1 MERETAGF
9 FAGWPLR
16 ARKKGRKRGLAF
28 PEGISR
34 ENGTL
39 AALRPRP
46 EDLGKERKLTMEKK
60 YVVALDEGTTSCR
73 CIVFD
78 REQNIVSVSQKEF
91 PQIYPQAGWVEH
103 NATDIYVTQYGAL
116 MEALTRL
123 YIHGSEIAGI
133 GVTNQRETVV
143 AWDRE
148 TGLPIC
154 NAIVWQCRRTAPI
167 CEEIMKNQELVDYIK
182 QTTGL
187 LVDAYFSG
195 TKIKWILD
203 NVPGAREKAE
213 AGRLLF
219 GTVDTWLIWKLTDG
233 KAYVTDYTN
242 ASRTML
248 FNIHTLQWDE
258 RILREL
264 GIPAGVLPE
273 VRSCSEVYGTVNI
286 AGCEVPICG
295 IAGDQQAALFGQTC
309 FEKGDVKNTYGT
321 GNFILMNT
329 GSEPV
334 ESRNG
339 LLTTIGYGIG
349 GKITYALEGSV
360 FVGGAVLQWLRDEMR
375 FYKDSPDADYF
386 GGRVK
391 DSQGVYFVPAFTGLG
406 APHWDMHAR
415 GTMFGLTRGTTRNH
429 IIRAALESIAFQS
442 KDVIDAMMADTG
454 LEINEIKVDGG
465 ASVSDIIMQFQAD
478 ITGKRLRRPI
488 VRETTALGA
497 AYLAGLAVGF
507 WNSLDEVR
515 DHWTIDR
522 VYEPEMD
529 DATRR
534 RVLRGWDAAVK
545 CARLWGRESG
555 EAAL

>member
-1 MERETAGF
+1 
-9 FAGWPLR
+9 
-16 ARKKGRKRGLAF
+16 
-28 PEGISR
+28 
-34 ENGTL
+34 
-39 AALRPRP
+39 
-46 EDLGKERKLTMEKK
+46 
-60 YVVALDEGTTSCR
+60 
-73 CIVFD
+73 
-78 REQNIVSVSQKEF
+78 
-91 PQIYPQAGWVEH
+91 
-103 NATDIYVTQYGAL
+103 
-116 MEALTRL
+116 
-123 YIHGSEIAGI
+123 
-133 GVTNQRETVV
+133 
-143 AWDRE
+143 
-148 TGLPIC
+148 
-154 NAIVWQCRRTAPI
+154 
-167 CEEIMKNQELVDYIK
+167 
-182 QTTGL
+182 
-187 LVDAYFSG
+187 
-195 TKIKWILD
+195 
-203 NVPGAREKAE
+203 
-213 AGRLLF
+213 
-219 GTVDTWLIWKLTDG
+219 
-233 KAYVTDYTN
+233 
-242 ASRTML
+242 ML

-273 VRSCSEVYGTVNI
+273 VRSCSEVYGTMNI
-286 AGCEVPICG
+286 AGSEVPICG

-349 GKITYALEGSV
+349 GNITYALEGSV

-375 FYKDSPDADYF
+375 FYKDAPDADYF

-415 GTMFGLTRGTTRNH
+415 GTMFGLTRGTSRNH

-465 ASVSDIIMQFQAD
+465 ASVSDIIMQFQSD

-507 WNSLDEVR
+507 WKSLDEVR

-529 DATRR
+529 EETRR

-545 CARLWGRESG
+545 CARIWGQESG
-555 EAAL
+555 NA